1 MEEDKKQ
8 AIIQAASNVSLCP
21 IPIEDDVIVKYKRS
35 EFNILDIGELGM
47 GFESVKNALT
57 GFFSSNQS
65 GTYKVTFPKG
75 GHLAEAK
82 DGSGLLGTVLDNKD
96 NTIMAQARLEDA
108 TEIACDPAMLFVAVA
123 LVNIEMKLNDIQ
135 ETQEEIL
142 DLLVQKE
149 KAELKG
155 NLKFLT
161 DEIEKYKYNWNN
173 KQYKDANYI
182 KALDIRQKAEQSIV
196 LARTN
201 IKKELGK
208 KELINTDQ
216 TVSKQLE
223 KLKSGMED
231 YQLAVYLLGL
241 SYYAEI
247 LFQGNFDA
255 GYLESIE
262 DKIDQYS
269 IEYRE
274 MYSAVYDK
282 LEKDKGAALQGV
294 LMKGIG
300 KAGKGLGDVVGK
312 VPLLQKGPVDEMLKK
327 AGKQISKQRNEDEKN
342 DLSGL
347 LPQHNCNVKP
357 FIDTLDMI
365 DKMYNK
371 PVVLAFDKN
380 KVYLLD
386 ENTEGCA

>member
-1 MEEDKKQ
+1 MNEYKRAVLYEMDGEQYGKRCYIITSSLTFNKQTSSIISGERGITMEEDKKQ
-8 AIIQAASNVSLCP
+8 AIIQAASSVSLCP
-21 IPIEDDVIVKYKRS
+21 IPIEDDEIVKYKRS

-57 GFFSSNQS
+57 RFFSSNQS

-108 TEIACDPAMLFVAVA
+108 AEIACDPAMLFVAVA

-142 DLLVQKE
+142 DLLIQKE
-149 KAELKG
+149 KAELRG

-161 DEIEKYKYNWNN
+161 DAIEKYKYNWN
-173 KQYKDANYI
+173 KQQYKDANYI

-201 IKKELGK
+201 IKKVLNK

-216 TVSKQLE
+216 TVSKQLK
-223 KLKSGMED
+223 KLKSCMED

-262 DKIDQYS
+262 DK
-269 IEYRE
+269 
-274 MYSAVYDK
+274 
-282 LEKDKGAALQGV
+282 
-294 LMKGIG
+294 
-300 KAGKGLGDVVGK
+300 
-312 VPLLQKGPVDEMLKK
+312 VPLWQKGPVDEMLKK
-327 AGKQISKQRNEDEKN
+327 AGKQISKQRNQDEEK
-342 DLSGL
+342 DLAGL
-347 LPQHNCNVKP
+347 LPQRNCNVKP